1 MLKSYV
7 LRYGLLFSW
16 PFRGCRHYSQKY
28 ALQGNREVHD
38 TIAFIRNFGMLAH
51 IDAGKTTTTERMLY
65 YAGSIR
71 SMGEVHHGNTVT
83 DYMEEERLRG
93 ITISSV
99 AVTFLWDNHRFNLV
113 DTPGHIDFTMEVEQT
128 LGVLDGVVILLDGS
142 AGVEA
147 QTVTVWRQADRYDLP
162 SIIYVNKMDRSDA
175 NLSVCLDSIRLKLGT
190 LPLSIQLPLYESGN
204 GCSFQ
209 GVIDLITL
217 EKLVW
222 DTNKQGLTYKR
233 TRLDPTQEE
242 LWKEAA
248 CAREKLVEQL
258 ADLDDHLAEHV
269 IQQESLECVSS
280 NALMESLR
288 RVTIAKHGVPVV
300 CGSSYKNVGVQSLM
314 DAVINFLPSPSERNK
329 HLVNCFGSN
338 LCARAFKVIH
348 DDEKGP
354 VTFFRI
360 FSGKFSKGQK
370 IYNIPQERTE
380 QSGKLMVAFAD
391 ESEEVSEVDCGNI
404 AAVTGLKHTVVGDL
418 VTANASIAFAA
429 RKLLM
434 KLKGLDDKNDTDD
447 LFGIRTKIPDPVFF
461 CSVEPPSKFYQLALE
476 QALQEL
482 QREDPSLRVTQNEET
497 GQTVLGG
504 MGELHLEIIKNRIL
518 SEYKIDVELGDL
530 QIAYKEM
537 IGTVVKDT
545 HTVNH
550 KIGSSVHSVTVT
562 LSLLPNESEEQ
573 ELLVLDRS
581 PDSAANIAA
590 ISFKHLHAV
599 KLGVESAMAHG
610 PKLNCPVVNIQ
621 VMLHWLEVGRGTS
634 DTIISASVA
643 QCIRK
648 LLEVNGTHLM
658 EPIMNLEV
666 VTDENNS
673 SAILADLSHRRAVV
687 QEISNRGH
695 SKVIKILAP
704 LSELL
709 GYSTDLR
716 TVTSGTASFTMEFHC
731 YQLMSPQD
739 EAKAVKNMTGFDI

>member
-1 MLKSYV
+1 MLKNYV
-7 LRYGLLFSW
+7 LRYGLLLRWSFH
-16 PFRGCRHYSQKY
+16 GCRYYSQKY
-28 ALQGNREVHD
+28 AIQGNREISD
-38 TIAFIRNFGMLAH
+38 PISFTRNFGLLAH

-71 SMGEVHHGNTVT
+71 TMGEVHHGNTVT

-99 AVTFLWDNHRFNLV
+99 AVTFLWDKHRFNLV

-147 QTVTVWRQADRYDLP
+147 QTVTVWRQADRYTLP
-162 SIIYVNKMDRSDA
+162 SIIYVNKMDRNDA
-175 NLSVCLDSIRLKLGT
+175 NFSMCLDSIQLKLGAVP
-190 LPLSIQLPLYESGN
+190 LPVQLPVYQPGN
-204 GCSFQ
+204 GRSFQ
-209 GVIDLITL
+209 GVVDLITL

-222 DTNKQGLTYKR
+222 DTSKRGLTYKR
-233 TRLDPTQEE
+233 IRLDPAKDE

-248 CAREKLVEQL
+248 HARAKLVEQV
-258 ADLDDHLAEHV
+258 ADLDDHLAELV
-269 IQQESLECVSS
+269 IQEENLEYVSS
-280 NALMESLR
+280 NALVESLR
-288 RVTIAKHGVPVV
+288 RVTLAKRGVPVV

-314 DAVINFLPSPSERNK
+314 DAVIRFLPPPSERSK

-348 DDEKGP
+348 DDQKRP
-354 VTFFRI
+354 VTFFRV

-380 QSGKLMVAFAD
+380 QTGKLMVAFAD
-391 ESEEVSEVDCGNI
+391 ESEEVSEVLCGNI
-404 AAVTGLKHTVVGDL
+404 AAVTGLKYTVVGDL
-418 VTANASIAFAA
+418 VTTNASTASAA
-429 RKLLM
+429 HKKLL
-434 KLKGLDDKNDTDD
+434 KLKGPDNSSDIND
-447 LFGIRTKIPDPVFF
+447 LFGIRAKIPDPVFF
-461 CSVEPPSKFYQLALE
+461 CSVEPPSKSYQLALE

-482 QREDPSLRVTQNEET
+482 QREDPSIRVTQNEDT

-530 QIAYKEM
+530 QIAYKET

-545 HTVNH
+545 HTINH
-550 KIGSSVHSVTVT
+550 KIGSGTHSVTVT
-562 LSLLPNESEEQ
+562 LSLIPNESEKQ
-573 ELLVLDRS
+573 ERLLLDRS
-581 PDSAANIAA
+581 PDNAANIAA

-610 PKLNCPVVNIQ
+610 PKLSCPIVNVQ

-648 LLEVNGTHLM
+648 LLEVDGTYLM

-666 VTDENNS
+666 VANEQNS
-673 SAILADLSHRRAVV
+673 SAVLADLTRRRAVV
-687 QEISNRGH
+687 QDISSRGL
-695 SKVIKILAP
+695 SKVLNILVP

-716 TVTSGTASFTMEFHC
+716 TITSGTASFTMEFHC
-731 YQLMSPQD
+731 YQLMSQQD
-739 EAKAVKNMTGFDI
+739 EAKAIKSVTGLI